1 MSLQV
6 YTATAEQVYGG
17 LSMLDAIALM
27 RRAFLALATG
37 KIDQPL
43 RTIVKSPL
51 SVGYLGLMPA
61 CVNDP
66 DIYPIP
72 VYGAKVGT
80 LFPGNPALG
89 KDPHQGCVV
98 LMSGETGET
107 LAIIDASSITA
118 LRTAAVS
125 GLAADLLARPDAK
138 TLTLFGAGHQAEW
151 QLRAVAAV
159 RPLDKVHVVSRHPDS
174 ARRFVDRMQPEFA
187 FPLAA
192 AADARG
198 AVEQSDIVLTATN
211 SAQPV
216 LERSWVR
223 AGTHIIAMGSSTP
236 SYCEID
242 AATMADASLFVDLAN
257 STRNESGEYLNA
269 LRQGR
274 IDADTPLTELGAVV
288 SGAASGRQSAEEITL
303 FKSLGLALEDVVMAA
318 AMRRRYDEGRQ
329 GVCVAL

>member
-17 LSMLDAIALM
+17 LSMHESIQLM
-27 RRAFLALATG
+27 RQAFLALANG
-37 KIDQPL
+37 RIDQPL

-66 DIYPIP
+66 DIYPVP

-125 GLAADLLARPDAK
+125 GLAADLLARPDARV
-138 TLTLFGAGHQAEW
+138 LTLFGVGHQAEW
-151 QLRAVAAV
+151 QLRAIAAV
-159 RPLDKVHVVSRHPDS
+159 RPLEEVQVVSRHPDS
-174 ARRFVDRMQPEFA
+174 ARRFVERMQSEFS
-187 FPLAA
+187 FPLKVAP
-192 AADARG
+192 DARG
-198 AVEQSDIVLTATN
+198 AVEKSDIVLTATN
-211 SAQPV
+211 SVQPV
-216 LERSWVR
+216 LDRSWIQ
-223 AGTHIIAMGSSTP
+223 AGTHVIAMGSSTP
-236 SYCEID
+236 SHCEID
-242 AATMADASLFVDLAN
+242 PDTMADATLFVDLAN

-274 IDADTPLTELGAVV
+274 IDADKPLTELGSVV
-288 SGAASGRQSAEEITL
+288 NGNAPGRRHAQEITL

-318 AMRRRYDEGRQ
+318 AMRRRYDSGGK
-329 GVCVAL
+329 GVCVEL